1 MQTSEVIT
9 KLQDLAARR
18 KLGHFSRWSGVNYH
32 TLSGIARQRGH
43 GKDTR
48 GIKPETMAKI
58 ERGFERLEKHGEE
71 FAFQSKRDLPTALAI
86 ELEEWPKLWDYICL
100 DSTGTCALGYS
111 TSDKFPIGYY
121 STQHTVLKSWRGNL
135 PAFDSFDLTSPRVY
149 RQQWEEVRKALGFN

>member
-58 ERGFERLEKHGEE
+58 ERGFERLAKHGEE
-71 FAFQSKRDLPTALAI
+71 FAFQSKRDLPTILAI
-86 ELEEWPKLWDYICL
+86 EVDEWTPIVDYYAADL
-100 DSTGTCALGYS
+100 SGDALVVYTNGLNHGFEGLF
-111 TSDKFPIGYY
+111 K
-121 STQHTVLKSWRGNL
+121 HTVAKDWRSDCFVSG
-135 PAFDSFDLTSPRVY
+135 PRVY
-149 RQQWEEVRKALGFN
+149 RQQWEEVRKALGFQ